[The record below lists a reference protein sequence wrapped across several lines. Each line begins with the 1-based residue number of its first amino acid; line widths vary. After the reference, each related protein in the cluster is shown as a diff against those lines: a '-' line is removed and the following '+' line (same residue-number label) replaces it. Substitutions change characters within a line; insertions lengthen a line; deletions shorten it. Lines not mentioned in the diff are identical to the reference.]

1 MWHIPKWVIITERRE
16 AELILICFP
25 RRVQWPMLLHVAL
38 VLLTF
43 NFIFIYLFLLL
54 LAGAF
59 AYCNPQ
65 NTSGESKLDYVTAE
79 IQVR

>member
-1 MWHIPKWVIITERRE
+1 MWHIPKWVITECRE

-25 RRVQWPMLLHVAL
+25 ERVQWPMLLHIAL
-38 VLLTF
+38 VLL
-43 NFIFIYLFLLL
+43 ISFIYLFLLL
-54 LAGAF
+54 LTRGF

-65 NTSGESKLDYVTAE
+65 NTSGESKLDYVIAK

>member
-1 MWHIPKWVIITERRE
+1 MGHHRVSGGRINTN
-16 AELILICFP
+16 LFP
-25 RRVQWPMLLHVAL
+25 REGSVAHVASHCISF
-38 VLLTF
+38 TDF
-43 NFIFIYLFLLL
+43 YLFILFFSSL